1 MGEKERR
8 KCSVRSAVQ
17 DIKGGI
23 NGGGGGSVGRRFS
36 ALNFHLNS

>member
-23 NGGGGGSVGRRFS
+23 NGGGSVGRRFS